1 MSSDYNG
8 LWNCCKNHSC
18 AFMCKTFS
26 VKHYSSLSL
35 PLSPTLPL
43 KKKNKNEI
51 AYEHTGL
58 FGNSSVNAIKKFLL
72 QRETVIY
79 IYITVAVQWTLYAE

>member
-1 MSSDYNG
+1 MDCETAVKIIAV
-8 LWNCCKNHSC
+8 LSC
-18 AFMCKTFS
+18 
-26 VKHYSSLSL
+26 VKLFLLSTIPASLSL
-35 PLSPTLPL
+35 FLPPFL
-43 KKKNKNEI
+43 WKKKKKNEI